1 MEKEIT
7 ANFTMEE
14 PQRLEVTFE
23 MTEGGKG
30 TKDHSQLENRDLPDQ
45 HPISAITDLENTLA
59 GKQANLSQAQIDAT
73 NSGIT
78 SSKVSIYDQYAT
90 SKQDKLSQAQ
100 QNAVDSGIT
109 SQKVETYDGYATSK
123 QDKLSQNQQS
133 AVDSGITSTKVGEYD
148 SHIANKS
155 NPHEV
160 TKSQVGLGNADNTS
174 DLDKPISTATQTA
187 LDGKVPVTRKVNDKA
202 LSADITL
209 NATDVSALPNS
220 TKYGASLSLTIN
232 SSTYV
237 MTAQLKDQDGNDL
250 GSAQTIDL
258 PLESVVVSGSYDS
271 QNKKVILTLQN
282 GSTIEFS
289 VADLVSGL
297 QTEITSNNKLS
308 ADLVD
313 DTSTTNKF
321 VTTTEKDTWNAK
333 QNALATQT
341 AYTNKGSATKVPRI
355 TTNNL
360 GQVTNITEVTI
371 TQPTVNNNTIT
382 ITQGGTTK
390 GSFTL
395 NQNSD
400 TTIALDAGGGSELPS
415 QTGQAGKFL
424 TTDGEQL
431 SWAEVQGGGGSG
443 EPITILNVSQ
453 TGNMDINGTKVSGFD
468 RDNYI
473 QPAQYQK
480 GYFVPNVPLDFGK
493 YVDGAW
499 EIGIVFNSSDLSA
512 ENDIVSQW
520 YYNDT
525 TRHLQV
531 YVYNNK
537 ILIQVL
543 FDNAEGTTTIQ
554 ENTDYY
560 IRVVY
565 TGSEYQLYLSTT
577 SFEDATLEATLQ
589 EANALDSKEIFFGIY
604 KDKVSQD
611 PPTLLVGYID
621 LAKCYIKSEGNIVW
635 EGTTQING
643 ASVVNNIPLLNV
655 VQTGAV
661 EREGT
666 VVYGFS
672 PNDYLQIGD
681 LLNGNSFQANTVKEF
696 AHITPTANSWE
707 VVFKINY
714 VAGNSEQSLFSEGIG
729 TLPSHSGDLCIDNG
743 KMFMNVGDEN
753 GDYVSF
759 AGTTTLVDGTT
770 YWLKYAFT
778 GTAYKMELSTDGVT
792 FTQEGSQNSS
802 SKITRQQ
809 PWKIGILN
817 ENLGGTV
824 ISEIDLEGCW
834 IKADGE
840 YVWKGVLPF
849 ISNGGSTVYTETI
862 FEGNIGSTLDVSP
875 LSLSNAVAIERN
887 GQKIYKSSDGETRD
901 YTISGSVITF
911 TIPLIATDRIGVIS
925 SNIAPIDLTPYALKS
940 DFKVLNVVETGDLTV
955 DGSVYSDFS
964 LSNYLELGSKMNKG
978 YLRLTDKPLDF
989 VGIVSQA
996 DSWEMVWKI
1005 HYIEKTGTGGQCL
1018 FSEGEPNNPPAN
1030 FCYFVYDG
1038 KFYLRF
1044 TNNNGIF
1051 INEEEGVTSLVDD
1064 TDYWI
1069 KLVFTGS
1076 AYVVSIS
1083 TDGENFTT
1091 DISVNSSE
1099 KITRD
1104 NIWKIGCMSNGQ
1116 PNDNLNSLL
1125 DLLGCYL
1132 KADGEI
1138 VWKGIETL

>member
-100 QNAVDSGIT
+100 QSAVDSGIT
-109 SQKVETYDGYATSK
+109 SQKVATYDGYATSK
-123 QDKLSQNQQS
+123 QDKLSQGQQS

-148 SHIANKS
+148 NHIANKS

-321 VTTTEKDTWNAK
+321 VTTAEKDTWNAK

-341 AYTNKGSATKVPRI
+341 AYTNKGSATKVPCI

-424 TTDGEQL
+424 TTDGQQL
-431 SWAEVQGGGGSG
+431 SWAEVQS
-443 EPITILNVSQ
+443 
-453 TGNMDINGTKVSGFD
+453 
-468 RDNYI
+468 
-473 QPAQYQK
+473 
-480 GYFVPNVPLDFGK
+480 
-493 YVDGAW
+493 
-499 EIGIVFNSSDLSA
+499 
-512 ENDIVSQW
+512 
-520 YYNDT
+520 
-525 TRHLQV
+525 
-531 YVYNNK
+531 
-537 ILIQVL
+537 
-543 FDNAEGTTTIQ
+543 
-554 ENTDYY
+554 
-560 IRVVY
+560 
-565 TGSEYQLYLSTT
+565 
-577 SFEDATLEATLQ
+577 
-589 EANALDSKEIFFGIY
+589 
-604 KDKVSQD
+604 
-611 PPTLLVGYID
+611 
-621 LAKCYIKSEGNIVW
+621 
-635 EGTTQING
+635 
-643 ASVVNNIPLLNV
+643 
-655 VQTGAV
+655 
-661 EREGT
+661 
-666 VVYGFS
+666 
-672 PNDYLQIGD
+672 
-681 LLNGNSFQANTVKEF
+681 
-696 AHITPTANSWE
+696 
-707 VVFKINY
+707 
-714 VAGNSEQSLFSEGIG
+714 
-729 TLPSHSGDLCIDNG
+729 
-743 KMFMNVGDEN
+743 
-753 GDYVSF
+753 
-759 AGTTTLVDGTT
+759 
-770 YWLKYAFT
+770 
-778 GTAYKMELSTDGVT
+778 
-792 FTQEGSQNSS
+792 
-802 SKITRQQ
+802 
-809 PWKIGILN
+809 
-817 ENLGGTV
+817 
-824 ISEIDLEGCW
+824 
-834 IKADGE
+834 
-840 YVWKGVLPF
+840 
-849 ISNGGSTVYTETI
+849 STVYTQTI
-862 FEGNIGSTLDVSP
+862 FEGNIGSTLNVSP

-887 GQKIYKSSDGETRD
+887 GQKIYESSGGETRD

-911 TIPLIATDRIGVIS
+911 TLPLIATDRIAVIS
-925 SNIAPIDLTPYALKS
+925 SNIAPIDLTPYILKS
-940 DFKVLNVVETGDLTV
+940 DLKFLNVVETGALTRNGAVYSGFGNSDYLRTGDVLDNTYLDLSITV
-955 DGSVYSDFS
+955 KNFGNIVTTANTWEFVAKFKYKQYSAMQTLWGQDSDWGCNVGIDENGYLKWQFGNEADGSDVQYITDNETLIDNTDYFVKILFDGAKYEMFKSTNGTNWNSVGTITTTQKITRSD
-964 LSNYLELGSKMNKG
+964 NWRLGSYQSNS
-978 YLRLTDKPLDF
+978 D
-989 VGIVSQA
+989 
-996 DSWEMVWKI
+996 
-1005 HYIEKTGTGGQCL
+1005 
-1018 FSEGEPNNPPAN
+1018 
-1030 FCYFVYDG
+1030 
-1038 KFYLRF
+1038 FYLR
-1044 TNNNGIF
+1044 N
-1051 INEEEGVTSLVDD
+1051 
-1064 TDYWI
+1064 
-1069 KLVFTGS
+1069 
-1076 AYVVSIS
+1076 
-1083 TDGENFTT
+1083 TT
-1091 DISVNSSE
+1091 LDIA
-1099 KITRD
+1099 
-1104 NIWKIGCMSNGQ
+1104 
-1116 PNDNLNSLL
+1116 
-1125 DLLGCYL
+1125 GCYI
-1132 KADGEI
+1132 KANGEYW
-1138 VWKGIETL
+1138 WKGVETL